1 MKIHATITTDP
12 QHLECVAGSSMTVPG
27 LAVSA
32 AELFRRRSL
41 GLPMGVGVHGVT
53 DIPEGMSYEQ
63 ARLEALR
70 YVRMNE
76 IALESAQAA
85 AQAAASPADP
95 SGAQE

>member
-1 MKIHATITTDP
+1 MRIHASITESP
-12 QHLECVAGSSMTVPG
+12 QHLESVEGSSQTVPG

-32 AELFRRRSL
+32 AELFRRQSL

-63 ARLEALR
+63 ARFEALR

-76 IALESAQAA
+76 IRAQEAA
-85 AQAAASPADP
+85 KASVPPADP
-95 SGAQE
+95 PGAQE